1 MNNIVI
7 IYVTLSLFAIVTLIV
22 LLIRCERKNP
32 KSKSDFCMCDGIGNL
47 DRNCRSPAESR
58 KLYAEGN
65 TEYSV
70 FSKNPNYEH
79 RPSWM

>member
-1 MNNIVI
+1 MSNLVI
-7 IYVTLSLFAIVTLIV
+7 IYVILSIFTICILLLFLVK
-22 LLIRCERKNP
+22 CEKKTQSN
-32 KSKSDFCMCDGIGNL
+32 FCMCGGIANL
-47 DRNCRSPAESR
+47 NKNCRSPAESR

-70 FSKNPNYEH
+70 FSKNPNYNV